1 LRNHFDQSPRLR
13 FAGPIAARFLL
24 GALVLLAFG
33 HSVGADESPGPES
46 LKNVRLG
53 PDDVAVRIHYR
64 GNLAVYSTWLTLTR
78 RESVSSVDYLVTYDI
93 VAIPKPTTLSP
104 VLPWDSI
111 WKEMDSERIYDLH
124 GSGNEPKC
132 QERSFPVDSDAVE
145 VEVRRGAQYRK
156 YLYSDPLS
164 GRCPEVR
171 HMASTLRYLQRAFA
185 NQLPLPY
192 QSANSSPNL

>member
-1 LRNHFDQSPRLR
+1 MLS
-13 FAGPIAARFLL
+13 FARPAG
-24 GALVLLAFG
+24 
-33 HSVGADESPGPES
+33 SVDAPEPES
-46 LKNVRLG
+46 LKNLQLG
-53 PDDVAVRIHYR
+53 SADAAVRIHYR

-78 RESVSSVDYLVTYDI
+78 RESFSTVDYLVTYDI
-93 VAIPKPTTLSP
+93 VEIPKPQTLSP
-104 VLPWDSI
+104 VLSWDSI

-124 GSGNEPKC
+124 GSGNDPKC

-145 VEVRRGAQYRK
+145 VEVRRGARYRK

-185 NQLPLPY
+185 NQLPLPHP
-192 QSANSSPNL
+192 SPNPPPKP